1 MTRRI
6 NAAGLSHIQK
16 WEGKRLTAYQD
27 VAGIWTIGY
36 GHTSAA
42 GASKVVVGMKISE
55 QEAVRI
61 LRADLAKFEKRVREK
76 GGVLVMAVDPS
87 ANPAHRFNE
96 LPDETQEFLS
106 QLREDDIETL
116 KDGLRLVIAMRTV
129 GRLMKWMIV
138 AVVGTF
144 IGTVML
150 YENILKV
157 LNWINQS
164 K

>member
-1 MTRRI
+1 
-6 NAAGLSHIQK
+6 
-16 WEGKRLTAYQD
+16 
-27 VAGIWTIGY
+27 
-36 GHTSAA
+36 
-42 GASKVVVGMKISE
+42 
-55 QEAVRI
+55 
-61 LRADLAKFEKRVREK
+61 
-76 GGVLVMAVDPS
+76 MAVDPS

-157 LNWINQS
+157 LNWISTS

>member
-1 MTRRI
+1 
-6 NAAGLSHIQK
+6 
-16 WEGKRLTAYQD
+16 
-27 VAGIWTIGY
+27 
-36 GHTSAA
+36 
-42 GASKVVVGMKISE
+42 
-55 QEAVRI
+55 
-61 LRADLAKFEKRVREK
+61 
-76 GGVLVMAVDPS
+76 MAVDPN

-96 LPDETQEFLS
+96 LPEETQEFLS

-129 GRLMKWMIV
+129 GGFMKWMIV
-138 AVVGTF
+138 ALIGIF

-164 K
+164 R

>member
-1 MTRRI
+1 
-6 NAAGLSHIQK
+6 
-16 WEGKRLTAYQD
+16 
-27 VAGIWTIGY
+27 
-36 GHTSAA
+36 
-42 GASKVVVGMKISE
+42 
-55 QEAVRI
+55 
-61 LRADLAKFEKRVREK
+61 
-76 GGVLVMAVDPS
+76 MAMDPN

-106 QLREDDIETL
+106 QLRGDDIETL
-116 KDGLRLVIAMRTV
+116 KDGLRWVIAMRTV
-129 GRLMKWMIV
+129 GGFMKWMIV
-138 AVVGTF
+138 ALIGTF

>member
-1 MTRRI
+1 
-6 NAAGLSHIQK
+6 
-16 WEGKRLTAYQD
+16 
-27 VAGIWTIGY
+27 
-36 GHTSAA
+36 
-42 GASKVVVGMKISE
+42 
-55 QEAVRI
+55 
-61 LRADLAKFEKRVREK
+61 
-76 GGVLVMAVDPS
+76 MAMDPN

-96 LPDETQEFLS
+96 LPEETQEFLS

-129 GRLMKWMIV
+129 GGFMKWMIV
-138 AVVGTF
+138 ALIGIF

-164 K
+164 R

>member
-1 MTRRI
+1 M
-6 NAAGLSHIQK
+6 
-16 WEGKRLTAYQD
+16 
-27 VAGIWTIGY
+27 
-36 GHTSAA
+36 
-42 GASKVVVGMKISE
+42 
-55 QEAVRI
+55 
-61 LRADLAKFEKRVREK
+61 
-76 GGVLVMAVDPS
+76 LVMAMDPN
-87 ANPAHRFNE
+87 ANPVHRFNE

-106 QLREDDIETL
+106 QIRGDDIETL

-129 GRLMKWMIV
+129 GRLMKWMDV

>member
-1 MTRRI
+1 
-6 NAAGLSHIQK
+6 
-16 WEGKRLTAYQD
+16 
-27 VAGIWTIGY
+27 
-36 GHTSAA
+36 
-42 GASKVVVGMKISE
+42 
-55 QEAVRI
+55 
-61 LRADLAKFEKRVREK
+61 
-76 GGVLVMAVDPS
+76 MAMDPN

-157 LNWINQS
+157 ITWINQS
-164 K
+164 R